1 MKLMKRFCLSMIML
15 AMMALTINA
24 NAASNQ
30 AIKVEFGST
39 SMTIELSDNPKI
51 VKEGSNIVLKT
62 NSTSVTIAFPCKVS
76 FVKSSSTAINEVV
89 NISNNSDEPLNVFS
103 LNGRKVAVLK
113 DKSQLLSLKRG
124 IYIVNG
130 KKIMIK

>member
-1 MKLMKRFCLSMIML
+1 MLMKRFNMLMIL
-15 AMMALTINA
+15 LVMMAVSINV

-30 AIKVEFGST
+30 ALKVEFGST
-39 SMTIELSDNPKI
+39 SITIQLSDNPKI

-62 NSTSVTIAFPCKVS
+62 NSTYVTISFPCKVS

>member
-1 MKLMKRFCLSMIML
+1 MKRFCLSMIML
-15 AMMALTINA
+15 AMMVLTVNV

-30 AIKVEFGST
+30 AIKVEFDNI
-39 SMTIELSDNPKI
+39 SMTIELSENPKI

-103 LNGRKVAVLK
+103 LDGRKVAVLK
-113 DKSQLLSLKRG
+113 DKAQLLSLKRG

-130 KKIMIK
+130 KKILIK

>member
-1 MKLMKRFCLSMIML
+1 MLMKRFNMLMIL
-15 AMMALTINA
+15 LVMMAVSINA
-24 NAASNQ
+24 NAESNQ
-30 AIKVEFGST
+30 ALKVEFGST
-39 SMTIELSDNPKI
+39 SITIQLSDNPKI

-103 LNGRKVAVLK
+103 LDGSKVAVLK
-113 DKSQLLSLKRG
+113 DKAQLLSLKRG
-124 IYIVNG
+124 IYIVKG